1 MRMLAIDPGDQLLGL
16 ALSDETGVIA
26 RPLTTLAH
34 ESRAKDAERLVAL
47 AVEHQAEMILV
58 GLALDSSGHVGPQAR
73 KAERLVEAIR
83 SLTALPVVTHDESF
97 TSASAQDALLAAGKK
112 RRARREQIHAVA
124 AAALLQ
130 SYLDAHPRE

>member
-1 MRMLAIDPGDQLLGL
+1 MLAIDPGDQLLGL